1 MLLMVMALL
10 MTSDGVSVPL
20 YKPILLGLVGQPPV
34 PLAGASDERL
44 DDWNHNDVEEDDDL
58 SNYDI
63 EDDNDQCYGDD
74 NDDDNLSCEWFSEIF
89 VKSPVQL
96 FMFQLVPDRHD
107 ECHDDRYDDC
117 VDDRDDDCDDRYA
130 IFHVSA
136 LPKDATV
143 KRQMPSA
150 MQVLSMIFFSLW
162 QKRRSATSLLAHF
175 SVIWVV
181 KWSTQIPDEQKRNHL
196 IATSLRALLLDP
208 PSPQWAFPP
217 RSPAFCF
224 HLSTSFYVMQ

>member
-1 MLLMVMALL
+1 
-10 MTSDGVSVPL
+10 
-20 YKPILLGLVGQPPV
+20 
-34 PLAGASDERL
+34 
-44 DDWNHNDVEEDDDL
+44 
-58 SNYDI
+58 
-63 EDDNDQCYGDD
+63 
-74 NDDDNLSCEWFSEIF
+74 
-89 VKSPVQL
+89 
-96 FMFQLVPDRHD
+96 MFQLVPDRHD

-181 KWSTQIPDEQKRNHL
+181 K
-196 IATSLRALLLDP
+196 
-208 PSPQWAFPP
+208 
-217 RSPAFCF
+217 
-224 HLSTSFYVMQ
+224 